1 MTNTTSKTL
10 VIGASENPARYSHKA
25 VKMLRLCDHEV
36 VAYGLRTGKILDTPI
51 QTYWP
56 EKNSIETITLYI
68 GPQRQPDYY
77 DKILEINPK
86 RIIFNPGTE
95 NPELIALAQNAGI
108 ETVLDC
114 TLVMLQSGTF

>member
-1 MTNTTSKTL
+1 MTNTTKKTL
-10 VIGASENPARYSHKA
+10 VIGASENPTRYANKA
-25 VKMLRLCDHEV
+25 VKMLRSYDYEV
-36 VAYGLRTGKILDTPI
+36 LAYGLRAGKILDTPI
-51 QTYWP
+51 LTNWP
-56 EKNSIETITLYI
+56 EKESVDTITLYI

-77 DKILEINPK
+77 DKILALNPK

-95 NPELIALAQNAGI
+95 NQELIALAQNAGI

>member
-1 MTNTTSKTL
+1 
-10 VIGASENPARYSHKA
+10 
-25 VKMLRLCDHEV
+25 MLRSYDYEV
-36 VAYGLRTGKILDTPI
+36 LAYGLRAGKILDTPI
-51 QTYWP
+51 LTNWP
-56 EKNSIETITLYI
+56 EKESVDTITLYI

-77 DKILEINPK
+77 DKILALNPK

-95 NPELIALAQNAGI
+95 NQELIALAQNAGI

>member
-1 MTNTTSKTL
+1 MTNTTKKTL
-10 VIGASENPARYSHKA
+10 VIGASENPTRYANKA
-25 VKMLRLCDHEV
+25 VKMLRSYDYEV
-36 VAYGLRTGKILDTPI
+36 LAYGLRAGTILDTPI
-51 QTYWP
+51 LTNWP
-56 EKNSIETITLYI
+56 EKESVDTITLYI

-77 DKILEINPK
+77 DKILALNPK

-95 NPELIALAQNAGI
+95 NQELIALAQNAGI